1 VVLRGTTLAR
11 IDVVREVLAGLHQAV
26 DEIDGEG
33 LACEL
38 HLVGVGLDVLD
49 GAGMHLVA
57 IALVGAVVAGER
69 HLGALGGELWSGER
83 GKEPCK

>member
-1 VVLRGTTLAR
+1 VVLRGTTLAW

-33 LACEL
+33 LAGEL

-57 IALVGAVVAGER
+57 IALVRAVVAGKR
-69 HLGALGGELWSGER
+69 HLGALGGELWSREQ